1 MGKIFFYEERNFQ
14 GRHYECSSDCSD
26 LSSYFNRCNSIR
38 VEGGNWILY
47 EHPSYRGH
55 QYYLWQGEYPDFQ
68 RWMGFNDSI
77 RSCRFIP
84 NYHGQYKMR
93 IYERGDYQGQMMEF
107 FDDCPNTY
115 DRFRFHDIHSCNV
128 FDGHW
133 MFYEEPNYRGRQ
145 YYLRPGEYRRYSDWG
160 ASSSRIGSFRRIYN
174 FQTFKMG
181 KIFFY
186 EERNFQGRH
195 YECGSDCSDLSSYF
209 NRCNSIR
216 VEGGNWILY
225 EHPSYRGHQ
234 YYLWQGEYP
243 DFQRWM
249 GFNDSIRSCRFIPHY
264 HGQYKMRIYERG
276 DYQGQMMEFFDDCP
290 NTYDRFRF
298 HDIHSCNVFDGH
310 WMFYEEP
317 NYRGRQYYLRPGQYR
332 RYSDWGASSARIG
345 SFRRVYHRF

>member
-1 MGKIFFYEERNFQ
+1 MWK
-14 GRHYECSSDCSD
+14 
-26 LSSYFNRCNSIR
+26 L
-38 VEGGNWILY
+38 
-47 EHPSYRGH
+47 
-55 QYYLWQGEYPDFQ
+55 QYL
-68 RWMGFNDSI
+68 
-77 RSCRFIP
+77 
-84 NYHGQYKMR
+84 
-93 IYERGDYQGQMMEF
+93 
-107 FDDCPNTY
+107 
-115 DRFRFHDIHSCNV
+115 
-128 FDGHW
+128 
-133 MFYEEPNYRGRQ
+133 
-145 YYLRPGEYRRYSDWG
+145 
-160 ASSSRIGSFRRIYN
+160 
-174 FQTFKMG
+174 

-249 GFNDSIRSCRFIPHY
+249 GFNDSIKSCRFVPNY

-276 DYQGQMMEFFDDCP
+276 DFQGQMMEFFDDCP
-290 NTYDRFRF
+290 NTYDRFSF

-317 NYRGRQYYLRPGQYR
+317 NYRGRQYYLRSGEYR
-332 RYSDWGASSARIG
+332 RFNDWGASSSRIG
-345 SFRRVYHRF
+345 SFRRVYNRF

>member
-14 GRHYECSSDCSD
+14 GRHYDCGSDCSD

-145 YYLRPGEYRRYSDWG
+145 YYLRPG
-160 ASSSRIGSFRRIYN
+160 
-174 FQTFKMG
+174 
-181 KIFFY
+181 
-186 EERNFQGRH
+186 
-195 YECGSDCSDLSSYF
+195 
-209 NRCNSIR
+209 
-216 VEGGNWILY
+216 
-225 EHPSYRGHQ
+225 
-234 YYLWQGEYP
+234 
-243 DFQRWM
+243 
-249 GFNDSIRSCRFIPHY
+249 
-264 HGQYKMRIYERG
+264 
-276 DYQGQMMEFFDDCP
+276 
-290 NTYDRFRF
+290 
-298 HDIHSCNVFDGH
+298 
-310 WMFYEEP
+310 
-317 NYRGRQYYLRPGQYR
+317 QYR
-332 RYSDWGASSARIG
+332 RYSDWGASGARIG
-345 SFRRVYHRF
+345 SFRRVHHRF

>member
-1 MGKIFFYEERNFQ
+1 MSNKL
-14 GRHYECSSDCSD
+14 GRT
-26 LSSYFNRCNSIR
+26 
-38 VEGGNWILY
+38 
-47 EHPSYRGH
+47 
-55 QYYLWQGEYPDFQ
+55 LWSVRAKDRKKKDE
-68 RWMGFNDSI
+68 
-77 RSCRFIP
+77 
-84 NYHGQYKMR
+84 YHGQYKMR
-93 IYERGDYQGQMMEF
+93 IYERGDFQGQMMEF

-145 YYLRPGEYRRYSDWG
+145 YYLRSGEYRRFNDWG
-160 ASSSRIGSFRRIYN
+160 ASSPRIGSFRR
-174 FQTFKMG
+174 
-181 KIFFY
+181 IFFY

-249 GFNDSIRSCRFIPHY
+249 GFNDSIRSCQFVPNY

-276 DYQGQMMEFFDDCP
+276 DFQGQMMEFFDDCP

-317 NYRGRQYYLRPGQYR
+317 NYRGRQFYLRSGEYR
-332 RYSDWGASSARIG
+332 RFNDWEASSSRIG
-345 SFRRVYHRF
+345 SFRRVYNRF